1 MKISGI
7 QNDVEKLS
15 RNPLT
20 RADIENP
27 LNSRAIQ
34 RILYLSSDTDGR
46 IENGEGEIRTH
57 GPFGSTVFKTA
68 AFGHSATSPEIWQK
82 YVTFT

>member
-7 QNDVEKLS
+7 QNTVEKLS

-57 GPFGSTVFKTA
+57 GPSRDNGFQDRRYRPLSHLSKKLFKNIEA
-68 AFGHSATSPEIWQK
+68 
-82 YVTFT
+82 